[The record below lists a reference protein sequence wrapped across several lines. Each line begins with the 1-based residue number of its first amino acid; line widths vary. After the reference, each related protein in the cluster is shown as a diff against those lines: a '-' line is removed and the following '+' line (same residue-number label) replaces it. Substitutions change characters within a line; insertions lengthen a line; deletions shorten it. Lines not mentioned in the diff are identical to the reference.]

1 MALLLP
7 LILAVYAF
15 ADVEFEKIPE
25 ESSQIVRVF
34 DVKWQGAKMALY
46 EKSGEKWRR
55 VSEVWS
61 VSIGRSGVGKRKEGD
76 GKTPLGIYSL
86 NEVYGYKDLN
96 TSMPFYL
103 STEKTLCIDDVNSRY
118 YNRIVD
124 SEVVKRDY
132 KSFEYMRR
140 RDGLYEIVV
149 TVGYNPRNIPGRGSC
164 IFLHIGSGDK
174 PTAGCVAMEKEKIK
188 RLVEWLDPKRE
199 PLIVITE

>member
-1 MALLLP
+1 
-7 LILAVYAF
+7 
-15 ADVEFEKIPE
+15 
-25 ESSQIVRVF
+25 
-34 DVKWQGAKMALY
+34 MALY

-55 VSEVWS
+55 VTEVWS
-61 VSIGRSGVGKRKEGD
+61 VSIGRNGVGKRKEGD

-86 NEVYGYKDLN
+86 NEVYGYEDLN

-140 RDGLYEIVV
+140 RDDLYEIVI

-164 IFLHIGSGDK
+164 IFLHISSADK

-188 RLVEWLDPKRE
+188 MLVKRLDPKRE